1 MRNLAAW
8 CVRHR
13 KTVIAGWLVALIAL
27 VGVLSS
33 VGSGYENSFGLKGTQ
48 SYEAQQLLKQA
59 APKAA
64 GDREQIVIAVNSG
77 SLQAPATKRRAE
89 QMLARVAKLPDVAA
103 VVSPYTSAGATQVS
117 KSGQVAFATVTMT
130 KLGTSFTV
138 NQAKQFVNTARAG
151 AGSGLQVAVAGQVAE
166 QSVPASDSSA
176 GLGALAALVVLLL
189 VFGSFLAALLPL
201 VTAGLAIGVG
211 ISVIGLLSNVVT
223 MASFSSQLSL
233 LIGLGVGVD
242 YALFIVTRHRQ
253 GLQQGKS
260 VEEAI
265 VDALDTSGRAVMF
278 AGITVCIALL
288 GMFALGVSFLYGV
301 AIAAAV
307 VVSFTVLAAL
317 TLLPALLG
325 VMGTRVLGR
334 RGRRKLASGPVDAAT
349 QSGGFWSRW
358 TGALQARPLP
368 FALAALLVMGMLAVP
383 FFSMRLGSSDASSDP
398 AGTTTRQAYELLVR
412 GFGPGYN
419 GPLQLVA
426 EVDNSSQKQAFNG
439 TLTAVAHTAGVAA
452 ATPAVTLPGSNHGK
466 AVVFADVYPDSSPQ
480 AASTSSLLT
489 RLRDGVIPASAKGT
503 GLKVLV
509 GGQTAIFADFANV
522 LSSKLPLFIG
532 VVVLLSFLLLAAVF
546 RSIAIPLMA
555 ALMNMLSAGA
565 AFGVLVAVFQWGWL
579 DSLLGVSQTGPI
591 EAFVPVMMFAIL
603 FGLSMDYEVFLV
615 SRIYEEWHRTGD
627 NRLAVTRG
635 LQATGRTISAAA
647 MIMVLVFGSFLLGGQ
662 VVIKMF
668 GLGLAGAVLLDAAI
682 VRMAL
687 VPALML
693 LLGKRNWALP
703 SWLDRIL
710 PHLNVEG
717 SVTEPAAAEQH
728 HQPNVH
734 LNPPLRPQPAEG

>member
-1 MRNLAAW
+1 MRKIATW

-27 VGVLSS
+27 GGALSG

-48 SYEAQQLLKQA
+48 SYAAQQLLKQA

-64 GDREQIVIAVNSG
+64 GDREQIVIGVHAGSVRSSAVR
-77 SLQAPATKRRAE
+77 LRVER
-89 QMLARVAKLPDVAA
+89 MLAQVEKLPDVAS
-103 VVSPYTSAGATQVS
+103 VVSPYTAAGAAQIS
-117 KSGQVAFATVTMT
+117 RSSRVAFATVTMT

-138 NQAKQFVNTARAG
+138 TQAKQFVDTARAAG
-151 AGSGLQVAVAGQVAE
+151 GSGLQVAVAGQVAE
-166 QSVPASDSSA
+166 QSNPAGVASA
-176 GLGALAALVVLLL
+176 GLGAIAALVVLLV
-189 VFGSFLAALLPL
+189 VFGSVLAALLPL
-201 VTAGLAIGVG
+201 LTAGLALGVG
-211 ISVIGLLSNVVT
+211 ISVIGLLSNAIT
-223 MASFSSQLSL
+223 MASFSSQLSV

-265 VDALDTSGRAVMF
+265 VDAIDTSGRAVLF

-301 AIAAAV
+301 AIAATV

-317 TLLPALLG
+317 SLLPALLG
-325 VMGTRVLGR
+325 LMGTRVLGR
-334 RGRRKLASGPVDAAT
+334 RGRRKLTSGVASPAI
-349 QSGGFWSRW
+349 GGGRFWLRW
-358 TGALQARPLP
+358 TGALQARPIP
-368 FALAALLVMGMLAVP
+368 IALAALVVMGALAVP
-383 FFSMRLGSSDASSDP
+383 FLSMRLGSSDASSDP
-398 AGTTTRQAYELLVR
+398 AGTTTRQAYELLAR
-412 GFGPGYN
+412 GFGAGYN

-426 EVDNSSQKQAFNG
+426 QVSDSSQKQAFQR
-439 TLTAVAHTAGVAA
+439 TLSAVAHTSGVAA
-452 ATPAVTLPGSNHGK
+452 ATHAVTLPGSRDGK
-466 AVVFADVYPDSSPQ
+466 AVVFADVYPVGSPQ
-480 AASTSSLLT
+480 AASTSTLLT
-489 RLRDGVIPASAKGT
+489 RLRDTVIPAGMRGSGT
-503 GLKVLV
+503 KVLV
-509 GGQTAIFADFANV
+509 GGQTAIFADFASV

-546 RSIAIPLMA
+546 RSIVIPLMA
-555 ALMNMLSAGA
+555 AVMNMLSAGA
-565 AFGVLVAVFQWGWL
+565 AFGVLVAVFQWGWAA
-579 DSLLGVSQTGPI
+579 SLFGVSQTGPI
-591 EAFVPVMMFAIL
+591 EAFIPVMMFAIL

-635 LQATGRTISAAA
+635 LQATGRTITAAA
-647 MIMVLVFGSFLLGGQ
+647 LIMVLVFGSFLLGGQ

-668 GLGLAGAVLLDAAI
+668 GLGLAGAVLLDALI

-693 LLGKRNWALP
+693 ALGKLNWALP
-703 SWLDRIL
+703 AWLDRIL
-710 PHLNVEG
+710 PRLNVEG
-717 SVTEPAAAEQH
+717 SVVEPVEGEH
-728 HQPNVH
+728 HHPHAQRRA
-734 LNPPLRPQPAEG
+734 PLRPQTAES